1 MEWYWILLVLLG
13 AILFLMFTGVP
24 VGIAFV
30 MVCTVTAYFIYGRFG
45 SFDGNLTAA
54 VFQLTDNA
62 FSNMANFAIVPIPMF
77 LLMGELF
84 FHTGLAKR
92 MFNAVEKLMGRVPA
106 RLSYVTVAG
115 GTALA
120 TLSGSSMGATALL
133 GTLMV
138 PEMTARGYKKS
149 MSIGPILGTGGLA
162 MLIPPSALAVLLGT
176 IAEIDIGRLLIAG
189 IVPGLILAIFYA
201 VLIFVRATLDPDA
214 APAYDIEQVP
224 LSARLMLFLRDVLP
238 MVSIIGMVVVLIM
251 GGIAT
256 PSEAAAWGSVGV
268 IVLAIGYLFLAPLGQ
283 AMLAAGSDDPA
294 VVAARREALDAA
306 RRFWPE
312 FGRAAW
318 KAMWGAARVTVMAL
332 VILLGSSLF
341 SNVLAASGA
350 SEKLIQWVTSFDVS
364 AYVMLLMML
373 GILLLLGMF
382 MDQLAMMLLTVPIF
396 FPVIA
401 GLDFGPD
408 LAVLSVKQVWFGVIM
423 LLGMEISFTTPPF
436 GLLLFV
442 MQGVA
447 PPGTTFAEICIAA
460 IPFMACA
467 MLLLAL
473 IIGIPGIAV
482 WLPWLGG

>member
-24 VGIAFV
+24 VGIAFLI
-30 MVCTVTAYFIYGRFG
+30 VCTATAFFIFGRFG

-54 VFQLTDNA
+54 VYQLTDNA

-189 IVPGLILAIFYA
+189 IVPGLILATFYA

-214 APAYDIEQVP
+214 APAYDIEPVTF
-224 LSARLMLFLRDVLP
+224 SARFILLVRDVLP

-256 PSEAAAWGSVGV
+256 PSEAAASGSVGV
-268 IVLAIGYLFLAPLGQ
+268 VVLAIGYMFLVPLGQ
-283 AMLAAGSDDPA
+283 ALLAAGSDDPA

-312 FGRAAW
+312 FGKATW
-318 KAMWGAARVTVMAL
+318 KSLWGAARVTVMAL

-364 AYVMLLMML
+364 AYVMMLMML

-447 PPGTTFAEICIAA
+447 PPGTTFGEICIAA

-467 MLLLAL
+467 MLLVAL
-473 IIGIPGIAV
+473 IIMFPGIV
-482 WLPWLGG
+482 TWLPFLG

>member
-1 MEWYWILLVLLG
+1 VEWYWILLALLG
-13 AILFLMFTGVP
+13 SILVLMFLGLP
-24 VGIAFV
+24 VGIAFLA
-30 MVCTVTAYFIYGRFG
+30 VCTFTAYFLYGRFNG
-45 SFDGNLTAA
+45 FDENLTAA

-84 FHTGLAKR
+84 FHTGLARR
-92 MFNAVEKLMGRVPA
+92 MFNAVEKLLGRVPA
-106 RLSYVTVAG
+106 RLSYVTVGG

-176 IAEIDIGRLLIAG
+176 IAEIDIGKLLIAG
-189 IVPGLILAIFYA
+189 VVPGIILAFFYV

-214 APAYDIEQVP
+214 APAYDIEEVSWSERGRLFMVDVVP
-224 LSARLMLFLRDVLP
+224 MI
-238 MVSIIGMVVVLIM
+238 SIIGLVIALIM
-251 GGIAT
+251 LGVAT
-256 PSEAAAWGSVGV
+256 PSEAAAYGCLGV
-268 IVLAIGYLFLAPLGQ
+268 ILLAKIYLLFL
-283 AMLAAGSDDPA
+283 PA
-294 VVAARREALDAA
+294 VRLAFTRDESTRAELVIQIKGFCPYFAKA
-306 RRFWPE
+306 FW
-312 FGRAAW
+312 
-318 KAMWGAARVTVMAL
+318 KSLWGAARVTVIAL
-332 VILLGSSLF
+332 IILLGSSLF

-350 SEKLIQWVTSFDVS
+350 SVALIEWVTSFDVS
-364 AYVMLLMML
+364 PYVMLGMML
-373 GILLLLGMF
+373 CILLLLGMF

-401 GLDFGPD
+401 GLEFGMELP
-408 LAVLSVKQVWFGVIM
+408 VKQIWFGVIM
-423 LLGMEISFTTPPF
+423 LLAMEISFTTPPF

-447 PPGTTFAEICIAA
+447 PPGTTFGEICMAA
-460 IPFMACA
+460 LPFMACA
-467 MLLLAL
+467 MLLVAL
-473 IIGIPGIAV
+473 IIAFPALAV
-482 WLPWLGG
+482 WLPFLGG

>member
-1 MEWYWILLVLLG
+1 
-13 AILFLMFTGVP
+13 MFVGLP
-24 VGIAFV
+24 VGIAFLI
-30 MVCTVTAYFIYGRFG
+30 VCTVTAYFIYGRFG
-45 SFDGNLTAA
+45 SLDGNLTAA

-84 FHTGLAKR
+84 FHTGLASR
-92 MFNAVEKLMGRVPA
+92 MFNAVEQLMGRVPA

-120 TLSGSSMGATALL
+120 TLSGSSMRSTALL

-189 IVPGLILAIFYA
+189 IVPGLILATFYA
-201 VLIFVRATLDPDA
+201 VLIFVRATLDPSA
-214 APAYDIEQVP
+214 APAYDVEPVSFYVRIQ
-224 LSARLMLFLRDVLP
+224 FLVRDVLP

-268 IVLAIGYLFLAPLGQ
+268 ILLAIIYLFLVPLGF
-283 AMLAAGSDDPA
+283 ALFTTGSGNPA
-294 VVAARREALDAA
+294 VVAARREALNAA
-306 RRFWPE
+306 LRFWPE
-312 FGRAAW
+312 FGRAMW
-318 KAMWGAARVTVMAL
+318 KSMWGAARVTVIAL
-332 VILLGSSLF
+332 LILLGSSLF

-350 SEKLIQWVTSFDVS
+350 SVALIKWVTSFDVS
-364 AYVMLLMML
+364 GYVMLLMMF

-382 MDQLAMMLLTVPIF
+382 MDQLAMMLLTIPIF
-396 FPVIA
+396 FPV
-401 GLDFGPD
+401 LETLNFGPE
-408 LAVLSVKQVWFGVIM
+408 LASLSVKQVWFGVIM
-423 LLGMEISFTTPPF
+423 LLAMEISFTTPPF

-447 PPGTTFAEICIAA
+447 PPGTKFSEICFAA
-460 IPFMACA
+460 IPFMMCA
-467 MLLLAL
+467 MALVAL
-473 IIGIPGIAV
+473 IIIFPGIAV
-482 WLPWLGG
+482 WLPWLGN

>member
-1 MEWYWILLVLLG
+1 MEWYWLLALLLG
-13 AILFLMFTGVP
+13 SILVLMFTGVP
-24 VGIAFV
+24 VGLAFL
-30 MVCTVTAYFIYGRFG
+30 MVCTTAAYFLYGRFG
-45 SFDGNLTAA
+45 DVDDNLTAA

-92 MFNAVEKLMGRVPA
+92 MFNAIEKLLGRLPA

-176 IAEIDIGRLLIAG
+176 IAEIDIGKLLIAG
-189 IVPGLILAIFYA
+189 VVPGLLLAFFYA

-214 APAYDIEQVP
+214 APAYEIEHVGW
-224 LSARLMLFLRDVLP
+224 SARLRMVALDVLP
-238 MVSIIGMVVVLIM
+238 MISIIALVIALIM
-251 GGIAT
+251 SGVAT
-256 PSEAAAWGSVGV
+256 PSEAAAYGCLGVIALAALYLLIVPLVRAVLVRDVTVRRDCLHQAGDFFPAFAAAFWRSLWGS
-268 IVLAIGYLFLAPLGQ
+268 
-283 AMLAAGSDDPA
+283 
-294 VVAARREALDAA
+294 
-306 RRFWPE
+306 
-312 FGRAAW
+312 
-318 KAMWGAARVTVMAL
+318 ARVTVVAL

-350 SEKLIQWVTSFDVS
+350 SVALIEWVTGFDVS
-364 AYVMLLMML
+364 PYVMLVFML
-373 GILLLLGMF
+373 CILLLLGMF

-396 FPVIA
+396 FPVVA
-401 GLDFGPD
+401 GLDFGMD
-408 LAVLSVKQVWFGVIM
+408 LPMKQIWFGVIM
-423 LLGMEISFTTPPF
+423 LLAMEISFTTPPF

-447 PPGTTFAEICIAA
+447 PPGTKFTEICLAA
-460 IPFMACA
+460 VPFMACA
-467 MLLLAL
+467 MALVAL
-473 IIGIPGIAV
+473 IIGFPSLAL
-482 WLPWLGG
+482 WLPFLN

>member
-13 AILFLMFTGVP
+13 SILFLMFVGLP
-24 VGIAFV
+24 VGIAFLI
-30 MVCTVTAYFIYGRFG
+30 VCTVTAYFIYGRFG

-84 FHTGLAKR
+84 FHTGLANR
-92 MFNAVEKLMGRVPA
+92 MFNAVEQLMGRVPA

-120 TLSGSSMGATALL
+120 TLSGSSMGSTALL

-189 IVPGLILAIFYA
+189 IVPGLILATFYA
-201 VLIFVRATLDPDA
+201 VLIFVRATLDPSA
-214 APAYDIEQVP
+214 APAYDVEPV
-224 LSARLMLFLRDVLP
+224 SFHARLRFLVRDVLP

-268 IVLAIGYLFLAPLGQ
+268 ILLAIIYLFLVPLGF
-283 AMLAAGSDDPA
+283 ALFTAGSGNPA
-294 VVAARREALDAA
+294 VVAARREALNAA
-306 RRFWPE
+306 LRFWPG
-312 FGRAAW
+312 FGRAMW
-318 KAMWGAARVTVMAL
+318 KSMWGAARVTVIAL
-332 VILLGSSLF
+332 LILLGSSLF

-350 SEKLIQWVTSFDVS
+350 SVALIEWVTSFDVS
-364 AYVMLLMML
+364 GYVMLLMMF

-382 MDQLAMMLLTVPIF
+382 MDQLAMMLLTIPIF
-396 FPVIA
+396 FPV
-401 GLDFGPD
+401 LETLEFGPE
-408 LAVLSVKQVWFGVIM
+408 LATLSVKQVWFGVIM
-423 LLGMEISFTTPPF
+423 LLAMEISFTTPPF

-447 PPGTTFAEICIAA
+447 PPGTKFSEICFAA
-460 IPFMACA
+460 IPFMMCA
-467 MLLLAL
+467 MALVAL
-473 IIGIPGIAV
+473 IIIFPGIAV
-482 WLPWLGG
+482 WLPWLGN